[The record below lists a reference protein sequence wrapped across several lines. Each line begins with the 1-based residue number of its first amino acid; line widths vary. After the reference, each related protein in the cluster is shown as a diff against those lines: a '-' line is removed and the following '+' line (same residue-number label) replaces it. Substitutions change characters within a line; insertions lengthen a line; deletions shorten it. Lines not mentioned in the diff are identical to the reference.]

1 MSTNNLNAIGIDV
14 GGTKVLGGVVSPTGE
29 ILATARR
36 DTPREGGKALTQTI
50 ADVATELSDK
60 YPVDSIGVSAA
71 GFISSDRQT
80 ILATPNIAGWN
91 GVNLVN
97 ELTQIIGKRIV
108 LENDANSAAWGE
120 FKFGAGRGRN
130 DLMMLT
136 LGTGV
141 GGGLILDGSVFRG
154 AFGIGAELGHI
165 RLVPD
170 GHLCGCGIR
179 GCLEQYAS
187 GSALMRHAREA
198 INASPDLAR
207 NLLARGDGTLEGLKG
222 HHITDAA
229 RDEDP
234 VALAAF
240 NTMAGY
246 LGTGIATLCT
256 VIDPSCIVLGGGVID
271 AGEIFLAPTRKAAL
285 SMIPFSGKHPY
296 PEIVPAELGNNA
308 GLVGVADLSRI

>member
-1 MSTNNLNAIGIDV
+1 MSTNNSNSIGIDV

-50 ADVATELSDK
+50 ADVATELSNK

-91 GVNLVN
+91 GVNLDQ
-97 ELTQIIGKRIV
+97 ELTSIIGKRIV

-120 FKFGAGRGRN
+120 YKFGAGRGRT

-141 GGGLILDGSVFRG
+141 GGGLILNGSLFRG

-165 RLVPD
+165 RLIPD
-170 GHLCGCGIR
+170 GHLCGCGSR
-179 GCLEQYAS
+179 GCL
-187 GSALMRHAREA
+187 
-198 INASPDLAR
+198 
-207 NLLARGDGTLEGLKG
+207 
-222 HHITDAA
+222 
-229 RDEDP
+229 
-234 VALAAF
+234 
-240 NTMAGY
+240 
-246 LGTGIATLCT
+246 
-256 VIDPSCIVLGGGVID
+256 
-271 AGEIFLAPTRKAAL
+271 
-285 SMIPFSGKHPY
+285 
-296 PEIVPAELGNNA
+296 
-308 GLVGVADLSRI
+308 